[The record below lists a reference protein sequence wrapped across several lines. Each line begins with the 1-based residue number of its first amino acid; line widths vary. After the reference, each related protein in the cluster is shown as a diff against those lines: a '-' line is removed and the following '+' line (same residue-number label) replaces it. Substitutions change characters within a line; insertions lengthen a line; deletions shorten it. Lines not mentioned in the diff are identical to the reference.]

1 MIIMACALLTFVIA
15 LTKHVMKTTQQRR
28 ERFEGTQP
36 AVVWKEGVVGELES
50 ADALYWHSAETDR
63 QTEACIQSITLFFFF
78 SSE

>member
-50 ADALYWHSAETDR
+50 ADALYRHSVETDR
-63 QTEACIQSITLFFFF
+63 QRLIFSRSLFFFF
-78 SSE
+78 LF

>member
-15 LTKHVMKTTQQRR
+15 LTKHMMKTTQQRR

-50 ADALYWHSAETDR
+50 ADALYRHSAETDR
-63 QTEACIQSITLFFFF
+63 QRLVFSRSLFFFFF